1 VGNGA
6 KSIFSKGSMNTFRD
20 HLQDTLKQ
28 QGGILQT
35 VGKGMSGASPSY
47 VRGVHFIPELIPVF
61 AGLGHRGSYWSG
73 SARVQRWQPP
83 VPVSYKGNK
92 LKVAGNV
99 VNQIEKASKSGSKIA
114 SFA

>member
-1 VGNGA
+1 
-6 KSIFSKGSMNTFRD
+6 MNTFRD

-35 VGKGMSGASPSY
+35 VGKGMSGALLLLPGVSPA
-47 VRGVHFIPELIPVF
+47 PDVF
-61 AGLGHRGSYWSG
+61 AAGLGAAGVLTGVYG

-83 VPVSYKGNK
+83 VPVSLQGKNK